1 MMKIIS
7 TKIFLRDEG
16 RPSMRVYWE
25 ANDKLRVSD
34 ILHDNNFLYGKS
46 SDADVLAKLKE
57 ILVNEE
63 TDNLKTEE

>member
-1 MMKIIS
+1 MCKIVS
-7 TKIFLRDEG
+7 KKIYLQKNC
-16 RPSMRVYWE
+16 RPAMRVHWE